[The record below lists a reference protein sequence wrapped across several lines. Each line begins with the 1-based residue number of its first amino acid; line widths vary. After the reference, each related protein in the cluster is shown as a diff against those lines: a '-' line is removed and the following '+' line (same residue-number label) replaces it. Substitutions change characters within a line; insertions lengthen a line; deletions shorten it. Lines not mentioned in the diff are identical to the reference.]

1 MRSLRPS
8 PSTPLSTNVEVKHFT
23 SIDSTNL
30 EARRFIERGGQ
41 GPLWIVAD
49 EQTAGRGRLGRS
61 WQSVPGNLYSTF
73 VFRPACQPQAFPQLG
88 FVTALAVAETIDAL
102 TSQQAVRLKWPND
115 CLFQGSKIAGI
126 LCEVLDHGN
135 VAIGCGINVASAP
148 SGLAYPAATLS
159 DVLGKTI
166 PVQEVFE
173 AYAQSLRTH
182 LSLWQNG
189 ENFLAIADLWR
200 GRAIGIGEQVSV
212 KQEAA
217 EIVGNLLGIDDTG
230 ALLLAQSDGAKRR
243 ILAGDLHIPSLAAM
257 RNQI

>member
-1 MRSLRPS
+1 MRSPRHS
-8 PSTPLSTNVEVKHFT
+8 PSTPLSTDVEVKHFT

-30 EARRFIERGGQ
+30 EARRIIESGGQ
-41 GPLWIVAD
+41 GPLWIVSD

-73 VFRPACQPQAFPQLG
+73 LFRPVCEPQSLPQLG
-88 FVTALAVAETIDAL
+88 FVTALAVAEATDAL
-102 TSQQAVRLKWPND
+102 SGRKIVHLKWPND
-115 CLFQGSKIAGI
+115 CLVQGAKIAGI
-126 LCEVLDHGN
+126 LCEVLDHGH

-148 SGLAYPAATLS
+148 SGLAYPAATLA
-159 DVLGKTI
+159 DVLGKTM

-173 AYAQSLRTH
+173 TYAQSLRTH

-200 GRAIGIGEQVSV
+200 ARAIGIGEQVSV

-230 ALLLAQSDGAKRR
+230 ALLLAQMDGSKRR